1 MEIQYIGEQLLPG
14 QTGNFFIVL
23 SFISAL
29 VAAISY
35 FFAVKENPLIG
46 SWKRFARVSFLVH
59 SLAIFGIIATLFY
72 LLFNHRFEYYYIWQH
87 SSTELPMRYILSCF
101 WEGQE
106 GSFLLWSFWHVIL
119 GLFLLRVSKS
129 WEAPVMSVF
138 SMVQVFL
145 TSMLLGIWVLGYKLG
160 SNPFL
165 LLRDHPDMAN
175 LPFLLNPEYLA
186 QIDGRGLNPLL
197 QNYWMTIHPPV
208 LFLGFASTLV
218 PFAYAIAGLWTQKYT
233 EWLKPAIPWTYFGIM
248 IFGTGIL
255 MGGAWAYEALSFGGF
270 WAWDPVENAS
280 LVPWL
285 TMVGAAHVMIIHK
298 NKGTSLFTTFFLT
311 IITFILVLYS
321 TFLTRSGIL
330 GDSSVHAFADL
341 GMAGQLLVY
350 LLFFSIGAGILLA
363 FNYKHLPK
371 NEKEESIM
379 SREFWMFIGSLV
391 LLISAFQIS
400 FTTSIPVINAVFQ
413 TNLAPPLDPVAHYNS
428 WQLPFAIIIALL
440 IAIGQYLKY
449 KDTSLKE
456 FFKKISIALAAAII
470 LSATFAWSLKMDNV
484 FHILLLFTSMFAVIA
499 NINYYIFILK
509 GKINF
514 SGASIAHIGFALLLF
529 GALLSTS
536 KSTIISTNTS
546 GIDIKSLG
554 DSFSNQ
560 DNIMLVKGDT
570 LRMGNYFVIYKGK
583 KTEGINIHY
592 EVEYLT
598 KDKEDNYTSEFTLFP
613 LIQTNPRMGNVAE
626 PDTRHFLSF
635 DVYTHITY
643 AELDEPKITDSDKYK
658 AANSF
663 MASIGDTLF
672 SSNSII
678 ILEDVSRKVDK
689 EKYQLAENDMAVKAR
704 LKITD
709 INNTVSFVEPLF
721 ILRDDYIVPVQAS
734 SEELGLKFTFDKIDT
749 ETGKIQINIAEKH
762 SNSREF
768 IIMKAIIFPY
778 INILWMGCIIMVIGT
793 MLAIR
798 HRLIKK

>member
-1 MEIQYIGEQLLPG
+1 MDIEYIGEQLLSG
-14 QTGNFFIVL
+14 QIGNFFIVL

-35 FFAVKENPLIG
+35 FFSVKENPLQG
-46 SWKRFARVSFLVH
+46 SWKKIARASFLVH
-59 SLAIFGIIATLFY
+59 AFAVIGIIATLFY
-72 LLFNHRFEYYYIWQH
+72 LLVNHRFEYYYIWQH
-87 SSTELPMRYILSCF
+87 SSSDLPMRYILSCF

-119 GLFLLRVSKS
+119 GLFLLRVSKN

-145 TSMLLGIWVLGYKLG
+145 SSMLLGIWVFGYKLG

-165 LLRDHPDMAN
+165 LLREHPDMAN
-175 LPFLLNPEYLA
+175 LPFLQNPEYLA
-186 QIDGRGLNPLL
+186 QINGRGLNPLL

-208 LFLGFASTLV
+208 LFLGFASTLI
-218 PFAYAIAGLWTQKYT
+218 PFAYAIAGLWTRKYT

-330 GDSSVHAFADL
+330 GDSSVHAFTSL
-341 GMAGQLLVY
+341 GMSGQLLFY
-350 LLFFSIGAGILLA
+350 LLFFTLGAAFLLA
-363 FNYKHLPK
+363 INYRHLPK

-400 FTTSIPVINAVFQ
+400 FTTSIPVINAVFG
-413 TNLAPPLDPVAHYNS
+413 TNLAPPLDPISHYNS

-449 KDTSLKE
+449 KDTAVND
-456 FFKKISIALAAAII
+456 FFKKISIALGAAIV
-470 LSATFAWSLKMDNV
+470 LTAFLAWSLSLDNI
-484 FHILLLFTSMFAVIA
+484 FHILLLFTSLFAVVA
-499 NINYYIFILK
+499 NFIYYVVIVK

-514 SGASIAHIGFALLLF
+514 SGASIAHIGFALLLL

-536 KSTIISTNTS
+536 KSSVISKNTS
-546 GIDIKSLG
+546 GVDIATLG
-554 DSFSNQ
+554 ESFNNQ

-570 LRMGNYFVIYKGK
+570 LQMGNYFVIYKGK
-583 KTEGINIHY
+583 KQEGINIHY

-598 KDKEDNYTSEFTLFP
+598 KSKEGIYNKEFTLYP
-613 LIQTNPRMGNVAE
+613 LIQTNPRMGNVA
-626 PDTRHFLSF
+626 
-635 DVYTHITY
+635 
-643 AELDEPKITDSDKYK
+643 
-658 AANSF
+658 
-663 MASIGDTLF
+663 
-672 SSNSII
+672 
-678 ILEDVSRKVDK
+678 
-689 EKYQLAENDMAVKAR
+689 
-704 LKITD
+704 
-709 INNTVSFVEPLF
+709 
-721 ILRDDYIVPVQAS
+721 
-734 SEELGLKFTFDKIDT
+734 
-749 ETGKIQINIAEKH
+749 
-762 SNSREF
+762 
-768 IIMKAIIFPY
+768 
-778 INILWMGCIIMVIGT
+778 
-793 MLAIR
+793 
-798 HRLIKK
+798 